1 MFKVLP
7 CDYLMYF
14 VGNEI
19 DLFYEKALKYQH
31 HAENYK
37 ESLAQDITSFGL
49 QSKKK
54 TAIGAISPDFDN
66 QWNKEYWNNGLKDAE
81 RKLLKLLLKEINE
94 ILDEANKTFDEQVEV
109 CPHVQQRNLKYKK
122 SLEERCRRK
131 WLKFRR

>member
-1 MFKVLP
+1 MRIVNYKNALTRRVVILKKAIAETSIWNGGLLCGYLLKWHHGFKVLP

-49 QSKKK
+49 
-54 TAIGAISPDFDN
+54 
-66 QWNKEYWNNGLKDAE
+66 
-81 RKLLKLLLKEINE
+81 
-94 ILDEANKTFDEQVEV
+94 
-109 CPHVQQRNLKYKK
+109 
-122 SLEERCRRK
+122 
-131 WLKFRR
+131 